1 VQLKLIN
8 LLWDMSFASCRERCF
23 VLYRLS
29 AAVGIACG
37 GGLYFA
43 ASFSTALNLLLLRF
57 GPRYFDAPST
67 DASNGV
73 SRTGRTDEWANLVGK
88 DVEVGHKTQSYGGAD
103 VFQKLKSDEEEQIL
117 PSMSTR
123 MASIRNRPTLM

>member
-1 VQLKLIN
+1 LHDVVIT
-8 LLWDMSFASCRERCF
+8 ASCF
-23 VLYRLS
+23 YRLS

-57 GPRYFDAPST
+57 GPRYIDGVPST
-67 DASNGV
+67 YASTRV
-73 SRTGRTDEWANLVGK
+73 SQMGGTDEWTNLVGK
-88 DVEVGHKTQSYGGAD
+88 DVEAGHTTQSYGGSD
-103 VFQKLKSDEEEQIL
+103 VFQKLKTHEEEQIL

-123 MASIRNRPTLM
+123 TSNMSIRNRPSLM